1 MTENLI
7 KETEKKMKH
16 STEHLVQEMGRVRTG
31 RASLSLLEGV
41 KLDYYGTPTPLNQV
55 ATLGT
60 PDSHT
65 ITIQPWDA
73 SVLKLIEKA
82 IQTSDI
88 GLSPSND
95 GKIIRLNIPPLTTE
109 RRQQMVKSIKK
120 YAEESKIAI
129 RNIRR
134 EFNDKIKH
142 LEKDHA
148 ISQDEHKRIQDKI
161 QKITDQYIAE
171 VDKIA
176 LAREKDIL
184 AG

>member
-1 MTENLI
+1 MSDDLI
-7 KETEKKMKH
+7 KDSDKKMK
-16 STEHLVQEMGRVRTG
+16 SSIDRLLVELSRVRTG
-31 RASLSLLEGV
+31 RASISLLEGV
-41 KLDYYGTPTPLNQV
+41 KVDYYGTLTPLNQV

-65 ITIQPWDA
+65 ITVQPWDA

-82 IQTSDI
+82 IQTSDV

-95 GKIIRLNIPPLTTE
+95 GKIIRLSVPALTGE

-120 YAEESKIAI
+120 HSEDCKVAI

-134 EFNDKIKH
+134 EFNDKVKH
-142 LEKDHA
+142 LEKEHA

-161 QKITDQYIAE
+161 QKITDQHIVE
-171 VDKIA
+171 VDKIVQTK
-176 LAREKDIL
+176 EKDL
-184 AG
+184 LSA

>member
-16 STEHLVQEMGRVRTG
+16 SIDHLILEMSKLRTG

-65 ITIQPWDA
+65 ITIQPWDT

-95 GKIIRLNIPPLTTE
+95 GKIVRLNIPPLTTE
-109 RRQQMVKSIKK
+109 RRQQLVKSVKK

-129 RNIRR
+129 RNVRR
-134 EFNDKIKH
+134 EFNDKVKS

-161 QKITDQYIAE
+161 QKMTDQFIAE

-176 LAREKDIL
+176 QSREKDIL
-184 AG
+184 AV

>member
-16 STEHLVQEMGRVRTG
+16 SIDHLVLEMSKVRTG

-41 KLDYYGTPTPLNQV
+41 KVDYYGTPTPLNQV

-65 ITIQPWDA
+65 ITIQPWDT

-95 GKIIRLNIPPLTTE
+95 GKIVRLNIPPLTTE
-109 RRQQMVKSIKK
+109 RRQQLVKSVKK

-129 RNIRR
+129 RNVRR
-134 EFNDKIKH
+134 EFNDKVKS

-161 QKITDQYIAE
+161 QKMTDQFIAE

-176 LAREKDIL
+176 QSREKDIL
-184 AG
+184 AV

>member
-16 STEHLVQEMGRVRTG
+16 SIDHLVLEMSKVRTG

-65 ITIQPWDA
+65 ITIQPWDT

-95 GKIIRLNIPPLTTE
+95 GKIVRLNIPPLTTE
-109 RRQQMVKSIKK
+109 RRQQLVKSVKK

-129 RNIRR
+129 RNVRR
-134 EFNDKIKH
+134 EFNDKVKS

-161 QKITDQYIAE
+161 QKMTDQFIAE

-176 LAREKDIL
+176 QSREKDIL
-184 AG
+184 AV